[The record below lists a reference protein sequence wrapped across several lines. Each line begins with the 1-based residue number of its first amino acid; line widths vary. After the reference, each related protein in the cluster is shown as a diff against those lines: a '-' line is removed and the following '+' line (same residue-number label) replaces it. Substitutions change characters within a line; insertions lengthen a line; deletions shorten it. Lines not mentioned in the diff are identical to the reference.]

1 MKAIRGAT
9 TVEKD
14 EAENI
19 KQRVKE
25 LLTEIKNANN
35 LNEENM
41 IFILFSNTADI
52 RSFYPAK
59 AAREAGFF
67 SCALYSS
74 LEPEIENSLNRCI
87 RVMVLAD
94 ISTEPKHIYLHN
106 SAALR
111 KDLTAHINI
120 AVDGP
125 AGSGKST
132 VSELIAK
139 RLNILH
145 LDTGATYRAVA
156 FACKKH
162 KIDFSDEQQVRA
174 NIDKFNIEI
183 KYLNNKQSTM
193 LDKID
198 VSDMIRTPEMSLAA
212 STVSAYKCVRDKMV
226 ELQRKFASSNSCIL
240 DGRDIGSNVLPDA
253 QFKFFLTA
261 SAEIRAKRRMA
272 ENQTKNINQPFDIV
286 LADIMLRDKQDS
298 MRKFAPLVCA
308 DDAIKIDTSDM
319 GIEEVADKILK
330 IIQEKV

>member
-1 MKAIRGAT
+1 M
-9 TVEKD
+9 
-14 EAENI
+14 
-19 KQRVKE
+19 
-25 LLTEIKNANN
+25 
-35 LNEENM
+35 
-41 IFILFSNTADI
+41 
-52 RSFYPAK
+52 
-59 AAREAGFF
+59 
-67 SCALYSS
+67 
-74 LEPEIENSLNRCI
+74 EPEIENSLNKCI

-94 ISTEPKHIYLHN
+94 ISTKPKHIYLHN
-106 SAALR
+106 AAALR
-111 KDLTAHINI
+111 KDLTTINI

-156 FACKKH
+156 LACKKY
-162 KIDFSDEQQVRA
+162 KIDFYDEQQVKA

-193 LDKID
+193 LDNID
-198 VSDMIRTPEMSLAA
+198 ISDMIRTPEMSLAA

-240 DGRDIGSNVLPDA
+240 DGRDIGSNVLPNA

-319 GIEEVADKILK
+319 GIDEVADKILK

>member
-19 KQRVKE
+19 KQRVEE

-35 LNEENM
+35 LNEDNM

-52 RSFYPAK
+52 HSFYPAK

-67 SCALYSS
+67 SCVLYSS
-74 LEPEIENSLNRCI
+74 LEPEIENSLNKCI

-94 ISTEPKHIYLHN
+94 ISTKPKHIYLHN
-106 SAALR
+106 AAALR
-111 KDLTAHINI
+111 KDLTTINI

-156 FACKKH
+156 LACKKY
-162 KIDFSDEQQVRA
+162 KIDFYDEQQVKA

-193 LDKID
+193 LDNID
-198 VSDMIRTPEMSLAA
+198 ISDMIRTPEMSLAA

-240 DGRDIGSNVLPDA
+240 DGRDIGSNVLPNA

-319 GIEEVADKILK
+319 GIDEVADKILK

>member
-19 KQRVKE
+19 KQRVEE

-35 LNEENM
+35 LNEDNM

-74 LEPEIENSLNRCI
+74 LEPEIENSLNKCI

-94 ISTEPKHIYLHN
+94 ISTKPKHIYLHN
-106 SAALR
+106 AAALR
-111 KDLTAHINI
+111 KDLTTINI

-162 KIDFSDEQQVRA
+162 KIDFSDEQQVKA

-183 KYLNNKQSTM
+183 KYINNKQSTM
-193 LDKID
+193 LDNID
-198 VSDMIRTPEMSLAA
+198 ISDMIRTPEMSLAA

-226 ELQRKFASSNSCIL
+226 ELQRKFALSNSCIL
-240 DGRDIGSNVLPDA
+240 DGRDIGSNVLPNA

-319 GIEEVADKILK
+319 GIDEVADKILK

>member
-35 LNEENM
+35 LNEDNM

-59 AAREAGFF
+59 AAREAGVF

-74 LEPEIENSLNRCI
+74 LEPEIENSINKCI

-94 ISTEPKHIYLHN
+94 ISTKPKHIYLHN
-106 SAALR
+106 AAALR
-111 KDLTAHINI
+111 KDLTTINI

-162 KIDFSDEQQVRA
+162 KIDFYDEQQVKA

-193 LDKID
+193 LDNID
-198 VSDMIRTPEMSLAA
+198 ISDMIRTPEMSLAA
-212 STVSAYKCVRDKMV
+212 STVSAYKCVRDTMV

-240 DGRDIGSNVLPDA
+240 DGRDIGSNVLPNA

-319 GIEEVADKILK
+319 GIDEVADKILK

>member
-1 MKAIRGAT
+1 MRAIRGAT

-19 KQRVKE
+19 KQRVEE

-35 LNEENM
+35 LNEDNM

-74 LEPEIENSLNRCI
+74 LEPEIENSLNKCI

-94 ISTEPKHIYLHN
+94 ISTKPKHIYLHN
-106 SAALR
+106 AAALR
-111 KDLTAHINI
+111 KDLTTINI

-156 FACKKH
+156 LACKKY
-162 KIDFSDEQQVRA
+162 KIDFYDEQQVKA

-193 LDKID
+193 LDNID
-198 VSDMIRTPEMSLAA
+198 ISDMIRTPEMSIAA

-240 DGRDIGSNVLPDA
+240 DGRDIGSNVLPNA
-253 QFKFFLTA
+253 QLKFFLTA
-261 SAEIRAKRRMA
+261 SAKIRAKRRMA

-319 GIEEVADKILK
+319 GIDEVADKILK

>member
-19 KQRVKE
+19 KQRVEE

-35 LNEENM
+35 LNEDNM

-74 LEPEIENSLNRCI
+74 LEPEIENSLNKCI

-94 ISTEPKHIYLHN
+94 ISTKPKHIYLHN
-106 SAALR
+106 AAALR
-111 KDLTAHINI
+111 KDLTTINI

-162 KIDFSDEQQVRA
+162 KIDFSDEQQVKA

-183 KYLNNKQSTM
+183 KYINNKQSTM
-193 LDKID
+193 LDNID
-198 VSDMIRTPEMSLAA
+198 ISDMIRTPEMSLAA

-240 DGRDIGSNVLPDA
+240 DGRDIGSNVLPNA

-319 GIEEVADKILK
+319 CIDEVADKILK

>member
-35 LNEENM
+35 LNEDNM

-74 LEPEIENSLNRCI
+74 LEPEIENSLNKCI
-87 RVMVLAD
+87 RIMVLAD
-94 ISTEPKHIYLHN
+94 ISTKPKHIYLHN
-106 SAALR
+106 AAALR
-111 KDLTAHINI
+111 KDLTTINI

-162 KIDFSDEQQVRA
+162 KIDFYDEQQVKA

-193 LDKID
+193 LDNID
-198 VSDMIRTPEMSLAA
+198 ISDMIRTPEMSLAA
-212 STVSAYKCVRDKMV
+212 STVSAYKCVRDTMV

-240 DGRDIGSNVLPDA
+240 DGRDIGSNVLPNA

-261 SAEIRAKRRMA
+261 SAEIRAKRRVA

-319 GIEEVADKILK
+319 GIDEVADKILK

>member
-35 LNEENM
+35 LNEDNM

-74 LEPEIENSLNRCI
+74 LEPEIENSLNKCI
-87 RVMVLAD
+87 RIMVLAD
-94 ISTEPKHIYLHN
+94 ISTKPKHIYLHN
-106 SAALR
+106 AAALR
-111 KDLTAHINI
+111 KDLTTINI

-162 KIDFSDEQQVRA
+162 KIDFYDEQQVKA

-193 LDKID
+193 LDNID
-198 VSDMIRTPEMSLAA
+198 ISDMIRTPEMSLAA
-212 STVSAYKCVRDKMV
+212 STVSAYKCVRDTMV

-240 DGRDIGSNVLPDA
+240 DGRDIGSNVLPNA

-261 SAEIRAKRRMA
+261 SAEIRAKRRVA

-319 GIEEVADKILK
+319 GID
-330 IIQEKV
+330 

>member
-35 LNEENM
+35 LNEDNM

-74 LEPEIENSLNRCI
+74 LEPEIENSLNKCI

-94 ISTEPKHIYLHN
+94 ISTKPKHIYLHN
-106 SAALR
+106 AAALR
-111 KDLTAHINI
+111 KDLTTINI

-162 KIDFSDEQQVRA
+162 KIDFYDEQQVKA

-193 LDKID
+193 LDNID
-198 VSDMIRTPEMSLAA
+198 ISDMIRTPEMSLAA
-212 STVSAYKCVRDKMV
+212 STVSAYKCVRDTMV

-240 DGRDIGSNVLPDA
+240 DGRDIGSNVLPNA

-261 SAEIRAKRRMA
+261 SAEIRAKRRVA

-319 GIEEVADKILK
+319 GIDEVADKILK

>member
-1 MKAIRGAT
+1 
-9 TVEKD
+9 
-14 EAENI
+14 
-19 KQRVKE
+19 
-25 LLTEIKNANN
+25 
-35 LNEENM
+35 M

-74 LEPEIENSLNRCI
+74 LEPEIENSLNKCI

-94 ISTEPKHIYLHN
+94 ISTKPKHIYLHN
-106 SAALR
+106 AAALR
-111 KDLTAHINI
+111 KDLTTINI

-156 FACKKH
+156 LACKKY
-162 KIDFSDEQQVRA
+162 KIDFYDEQQVKA

-183 KYLNNKQSTM
+183 KYLNNKKSTM
-193 LDKID
+193 LDNID
-198 VSDMIRTPEMSLAA
+198 ISDMIRTPEMSLAA

-240 DGRDIGSNVLPDA
+240 DGRDIGSNVLPNA

-261 SAEIRAKRRMA
+261 SAKIRAKRRMA

-319 GIEEVADKILK
+319 GIDEVADKILK

>member
-35 LNEENM
+35 LNEDNM

-74 LEPEIENSLNRCI
+74 LEPEIENSLNKCI

-94 ISTEPKHIYLHN
+94 ISTKPKHIYLHN
-106 SAALR
+106 AAALR
-111 KDLTAHINI
+111 KDLTTINI

-156 FACKKH
+156 LACKKY
-162 KIDFSDEQQVRA
+162 KIDFSDEQQVKA

-183 KYLNNKQSTM
+183 K
-193 LDKID
+193 
-198 VSDMIRTPEMSLAA
+198 
-212 STVSAYKCVRDKMV
+212 
-226 ELQRKFASSNSCIL
+226 
-240 DGRDIGSNVLPDA
+240 
-253 QFKFFLTA
+253 
-261 SAEIRAKRRMA
+261 EIK
-272 ENQTKNINQPFDIV
+272 
-286 LADIMLRDKQDS
+286 
-298 MRKFAPLVCA
+298 
-308 DDAIKIDTSDM
+308 
-319 GIEEVADKILK
+319 
-330 IIQEKV
+330 

>member
-35 LNEENM
+35 LNEDNM

-74 LEPEIENSLNRCI
+74 LEPEIENSINKCI

-94 ISTEPKHIYLHN
+94 ISTKPKHIYLHN
-106 SAALR
+106 AAALR
-111 KDLTAHINI
+111 KDLTTINI

-162 KIDFSDEQQVRA
+162 KIDFYDEQQVKA

-193 LDKID
+193 LDNID
-198 VSDMIRTPEMSLAA
+198 ISDMIRTPEMSLAA
-212 STVSAYKCVRDKMV
+212 STVSAYKCVRDTMV

-240 DGRDIGSNVLPDA
+240 DGRDIGSNVLPNA

-261 SAEIRAKRRMA
+261 SAEIRAKRRVA

-319 GIEEVADKILK
+319 GIDEVADKILK

>member
-1 MKAIRGAT
+1 MLFRS
-9 TVEKD
+9 
-14 EAENI
+14 
-19 KQRVKE
+19 
-25 LLTEIKNANN
+25 
-35 LNEENM
+35 
-41 IFILFSNTADI
+41 FSNTADI

-74 LEPEIENSLNRCI
+74 LEPEIENSLNKCI

-94 ISTEPKHIYLHN
+94 ISTKPKHIYLHN
-106 SAALR
+106 AAALR
-111 KDLTAHINI
+111 KDLTTINI

-156 FACKKH
+156 LACKKY
-162 KIDFSDEQQVRA
+162 KIDFSDEQQVKA

-183 KYLNNKQSTM
+183 KYINNKQSTM
-193 LDKID
+193 LDNID
-198 VSDMIRTPEMSLAA
+198 ISDMIRTPEISLAA

-240 DGRDIGSNVLPDA
+240 DGRDIGSNVLPNA

-319 GIEEVADKILK
+319 GIDEVADKILK

>member
-35 LNEENM
+35 LNEDNM

-74 LEPEIENSLNRCI
+74 LEPEIENSINKCI

-94 ISTEPKHIYLHN
+94 ISTKPKHIYLHN
-106 SAALR
+106 AAALR
-111 KDLTAHINI
+111 KDLTTINI

-162 KIDFSDEQQVRA
+162 KIDFYDEQQVKA

-193 LDKID
+193 LDNID
-198 VSDMIRTPEMSLAA
+198 ISDMIRTPEMSLAA
-212 STVSAYKCVRDKMV
+212 STVSAYKCVRDTMV

-240 DGRDIGSNVLPDA
+240 DGRDIGSNVLPNA

-319 GIEEVADKILK
+319 GIDEVADKILK